1 MKYYIDFEASENEKL
16 IISVGAVN
24 EKGEEFY
31 SLVHCDDPITPRIE
45 EITGIS
51 QEDIDDAPDSCE
63 VFERLYDWCN
73 RDGFPEFINYGT
85 GDFDFVSNSLYAA
98 SSFKEAS
105 MLSFLYLN
113 MYDCSE
119 DLKEFFYVN
128 KTISLEK
135 LGKFFDKDMGDQT
148 HNALDDA
155 KLLKMVHEKMK
166 TGDRNFDAF
175 LEYVDPYRYPDQVR
189 KVLRMNGNTILEEY
203 DNLNKAVEWLRTQPN
218 DKGHKYLLNA
228 GDKIKHAAKT
238 STRYFGYNW
247 RIL

>member
-1 MKYYIDFEASENEKL
+1 MRYYIDFEASENEKM

-31 SLVHCDDPITPRIE
+31 SLVHTDDPITPRIE
-45 EITGIS
+45 EITGIC
-51 QEDIDDAPDSCE
+51 QEEIDEAPSASE
-63 VFERLYDWCN
+63 VFGHFYDWCA
-73 RDGFPEFINYGT
+73 RYDCPEFINYGT
-85 GDFDFVSNSLYAA
+85 GDFDFVYNNFASA
-98 SSFKEAS
+98 SSFKEAA

-119 DLKEFFYVN
+119 ELKEFFYVN

-135 LGKFFDKDMGDQT
+135 LGKFFDKDMGDQN

-175 LEYVDPYRYPDQVR
+175 LEYVDPGRYPDQVR
-189 KVLRMNGNTILEEY
+189 KVLRMNGSVILEEY
-203 DNLNKAVEWLRTQPN
+203 DNLNKAVEWIKEQPN
-218 DKGHKYLLNA
+218 DKGHKYILNA
-228 GDKIKHAAKT
+228 ADKIKHAAKT
-238 STRYFGYNW
+238 SSRYFGCNW

>member
-1 MKYYIDFEASENEKL
+1 MREYIDSRDVANTVMMLATAFDGTIAIVEG
-16 IISVGAVN
+16 VT
-24 EKGEEFY
+24 
-31 SLVHCDDPITPRIE
+31 DR
-45 EITGIS
+45 
-51 QEDIDDAPDSCE
+51 
-63 VFERLYDWCN
+63 RLY
-73 RDGFPEFINYGT
+73 
-85 GDFDFVSNSLYAA
+85 
-98 SSFKEAS
+98 
-105 MLSFLYLN
+105 
-113 MYDCSE
+113 
-119 DLKEFFYVN
+119 
-128 KTISLEK
+128 
-135 LGKFFDKDMGDQT
+135 GKFFDKDMGDQT